1 MRSVCPLWKRG
12 LPWTAPLDREGKRA
26 GAQKSNH
33 HDWLLQFQD
42 VPLFPTLY
50 PIRSALLHL
59 YPPRP
64 THPTLAPH
72 GGSYPGESITDE
84 GAHGGCSGGAEDPQ
98 VAGLGVARGAVELG
112 SASGTRPARD
122 RRRHRRRRTSLSLRL
137 AAVAATAANS
147 RPPPLTRILCSP
159 RCLSLSLLQRHAV
172 SFPRTDIP
180 KSLLSTLLDG
190 DATFHRRFR
199 RNFRQTDRIENLDTN
214 FQMINA
220 AWRRAIDATLFR
232 F

>member
-1 MRSVCPLWKRG
+1 VGHRFIPE
-12 LPWTAPLDREGKRA
+12 REREQVLK
-26 GAQKSNH
+26 KSNH

-42 VPLFPTLY
+42 VPLFPTLLY
-50 PIRSALLHL
+50 PIRSAPLHL
-59 YPPRP
+59 YPPRS

-122 RRRHRRRRTSLSLRL
+122 RRRHRRRRTSLLLRL
-137 AAVAATAANS
+137 AATAATAANS

-159 RCLSLSLLQRHAV
+159 QYLSLSLLQRHAA
-172 SFPRTDIP
+172 SFPGRTSR
-180 KSLLSTLLDG
+180 SLYYPRSWTAMLL
-190 DATFHRRFR
+190 FIVRRCH
-199 RNFRQTDRIENLDTN
+199 NFRQMD
-214 FQMINA
+214 
-220 AWRRAIDATLFR
+220 
-232 F
+232 